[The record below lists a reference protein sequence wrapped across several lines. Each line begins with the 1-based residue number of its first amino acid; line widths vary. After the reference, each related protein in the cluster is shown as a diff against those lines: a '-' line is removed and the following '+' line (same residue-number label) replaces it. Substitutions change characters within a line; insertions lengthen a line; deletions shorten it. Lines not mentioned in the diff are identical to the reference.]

1 MTQFKILVQYVCVGS
16 LMSVLTF
23 YNALQ
28 IPSICIIIE
37 LPFLQFV
44 NRRIVTLLFFNITS
58 GLNKLFKLSNIMTGN
73 QDKSVANF
81 HNIVISHIV
90 FINDSFTQ
98 IGSVCRTQPIIG
110 NQVRSQHV
118 LGFFWRVVDAVATW
132 P

>member
-1 MTQFKILVQYVCVGS
+1 
-16 LMSVLTF
+16 MSVLTF

-37 LPFLQFV
+37 LPFLQFE

-73 QDKSVANF
+73 QDKSVGDF

-98 IGSVCRTQPIIG
+98 IESVCRTQSIIG

-118 LGFFWRVVDAVATW
+118 LGFFCRLVDAVATCYHLHIYQS
-132 P
+132 PITCPQ